1 MNKKKEKKRLNFKKN
16 YHPMKPK
23 KGEIS
28 LTITARLRPYD
39 GRNKIISSEE
49 VYKTMNDIKLG
60 GKDIEVAKVKM
71 AKLAP
76 EKREKNMNS
85 KIRSTWKNMSKSIS
99 NYRKFFIRTDQ
110 DQNSKKLAIMTA
122 KFWRKKFSKKKKSS
136 NDIFIKLKKLN
147 KDI

>member
-1 MNKKKEKKRLNFKKN
+1 
-16 YHPMKPK
+16 MKPK

-110 DQNSKKLAIMTA
+110 D
-122 KFWRKKFSKKKKSS
+122 
-136 NDIFIKLKKLN
+136 
-147 KDI
+147 